1 MSDAGININFVKDRM
16 KVLHIVS
23 QRLNISAR
31 VGMSLHIEPKT
42 ACLAIA
48 LHEAGAQ
55 VFLCASNPLSTKDYA
70 VAALIDA
77 GVEVFARAGE
87 SDAEYV
93 EGLNMVLDEKPEII
107 VDDGGDLGI
116 EAYKRGLRVRGVS
129 EETTTGTRRYRALE
143 ATGELPFP
151 VIDTNGARC
160 KHLFDNRF
168 GTGQSALEGIMRST
182 NVSIAGKNFVVVGF
196 GDVGKGI
203 AERARG
209 MGAHVIVAEVDPVRA
224 LEAYMDGFSVMS
236 LSRAAKVGEVFVTAT
251 GDIDAISMEHI
262 KLMKDGAI
270 LANAGHFD
278 VEIDR
283 RIKDY
288 PKAEVKQCVERY
300 DIDGKNIYLLG
311 KGRLVNLVCAD
322 GHPIEI
328 MDLSFSLQAL
338 AVKYLLESKLE
349 NRVYPYPAELDEL
362 VAKLKLASMGIEIDT
377 LTDAQIEY
385 LQRYEFGI

>member
-1 MSDAGININFVKDRM
+1 MVDSNIEFVRGKM
-16 KVLHIVS
+16 KVLEAIS
-23 QRLNISAR
+23 KRLELSAR
-31 VGMSLHIEPKT
+31 IGLCLHIEPKT

-48 LHEAGAQ
+48 LREAGAQ
-55 VFLCASNPLSTKDYA
+55 VFLCASNPLSTKDNA
-70 VAALIDA
+70 VAALRDA
-77 GVEVFARAGE
+77 GVEVFARANE
-87 SDAEYV
+87 SDEEYR
-93 EGLNMVLDEKPEII
+93 EGLNRVLDEKPEVI

-116 EAYKRGLRVRGVS
+116 EAHRRALKVKGVS
-129 EETTTGTRRYRALE
+129 EETTTGVRRYRALE
-143 ATGELPFP
+143 STGELYFP

-182 NVSIAGKNFVVVGF
+182 NISIAGKNFVVAGF

-209 MGAHVIVAEVDPVRA
+209 MGAHVVVAEVDPIRA
-224 LEAYMDGFSVMS
+224 LEASMEGFSVMS
-236 LSRAAKVGEVFVTAT
+236 LSRAARVGEVFVTAT
-251 GDIDAISMEHI
+251 GDIDVISIENI
-262 KLMKDGAI
+262 RLMRDGAI

-278 VEIDR
+278 VEVDR

-288 PKAEVKQCVERY
+288 PGEEVKPCVERY
-300 DIDGKNIYLLG
+300 NVDGKNIYLLG

-349 NRVYPYPAELDEL
+349 PRVYPYPAELDEL
-362 VAKLKLASMGIEIDT
+362 VARLKLASMGIAIDE
-377 LTDAQIEY
+377 LSEAQMEY
-385 LQRYEFGI
+385 LQRYEFGT